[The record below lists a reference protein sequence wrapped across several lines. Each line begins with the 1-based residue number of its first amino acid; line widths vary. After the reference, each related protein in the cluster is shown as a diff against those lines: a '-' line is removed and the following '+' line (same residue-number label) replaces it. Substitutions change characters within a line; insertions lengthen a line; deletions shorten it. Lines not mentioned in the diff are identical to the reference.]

1 MNTPT
6 TPTNNL
12 FDFDYEV
19 VTIKNRNQ
27 VVYAPDADGTLH
39 PMKEATNSRFGYVIG
54 SGGMIVHTKKEKYT
68 PISTNAL
75 SQIGNAFKDQGH
87 VVSTYVHKYGEVI
100 GMKIDLTTKETA
112 IGKKTY
118 SAYFHCP
125 NNGSGIGKVYIG
137 EMRFV
142 CANGI
147 IHLAEGGTNIK
158 IPHNLTYVQ
167 ALEIAHQSLIEFVH
181 MVKVIEAQDANLDAA
196 KLTTAEAK
204 ELLNK
209 WFYAQEMPTSHKK
222 DLTETQFRAEIYG
235 GMTNIAN
242 SVKERYDQLMVAF
255 TAEQGYNK
263 ELELDMSKYTVFAA
277 IINYLSRRREDSG
290 STAPEEVKTLRSQ
303 KKVNAFMKTL
313 VNA

>member
-1 MNTPT
+1 MT
-6 TPTNNL
+6 NL

-19 VTIKNRNQ
+19 VTIKNRNE
-27 VVYAPDADGTLH
+27 VIYTPDADGTLH
-39 PMKEATNSRFGYVIG
+39 PIKEATNSRFGYVIG
-54 SGGMIVHTKKEKYT
+54 EGGMIVHTKKEKYT

-87 VVSTYVHKYGEVI
+87 TVSTYVHKYGEVI
-100 GMKIDLTTKETA
+100 GMKIDLTTKETS

-137 EMRFV
+137 EVRFV

-147 IHLAEGGTNIK
+147 IHLAEGGTNIN
-158 IPHNLTYVQ
+158 IPHNLTYIQ
-167 ALEIAHQSLIEFVH
+167 ALEIAHESLIQFVN

-196 KLTTAEAK
+196 KLTTAEAE

-209 WFYAQEMPTSHKK
+209 WFYAHEMPTAHKK
-222 DLTETQFRAEIYG
+222 NLTETQFRAEVYG
-235 GMTNIAN
+235 GMDNISK
-242 SVKERYDQLMVAF
+242 SVVDRYDQLKVAF
-255 TAEQGYNK
+255 EAELGYNK
-263 ELELDMSKYTVFAA
+263 ELELDLSKYTVFAA
-277 IINYLSRRREDSG
+277 ITNYLSRRREDSG
-290 STAPEEVKTLRSQ
+290 STAPNEVQTIRAQ
-303 KKVNAFMKTL
+303 KKVDAFMKTL